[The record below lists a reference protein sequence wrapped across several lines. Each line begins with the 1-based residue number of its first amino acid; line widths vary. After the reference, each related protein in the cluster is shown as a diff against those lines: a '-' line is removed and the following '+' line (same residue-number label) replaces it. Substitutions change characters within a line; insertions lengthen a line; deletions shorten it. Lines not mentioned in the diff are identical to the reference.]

1 MKTLSHIRHDVHS
14 WHARRESAAT
24 ACQCDVF
31 IPKWH
36 KANYFENTCKF
47 FSLNV
52 SMLGLTLIE
61 QVFVMRGLVDHK
73 FPSSKN
79 SSLVVTRFIVTD
91 AFEKAA
97 SFLSGYVFRWLLR
110 NYGTW
115 VGYDKWHYWV
125 RNLNFIILCI
135 QCLA

>member
-24 ACQCDVF
+24 ACQGEVF

-52 SMLGLTLIE
+52 SALRFAMIE
-61 QVFVMRGLVDHK
+61 QVFVIRGSVDHK
-73 FPSSKN
+73 FPSNQN

-91 AFEKAA
+91 AFEKAG
-97 SFLSGYVFRWLLR
+97 SFSAVVSL
-110 NYGTW
+110 
-115 VGYDKWHYWV
+115 DD
-125 RNLNFIILCI
+125 C
-135 QCLA
+135 

>member
-1 MKTLSHIRHDVHS
+1 MKPLSHIRHDVHF

-24 ACQCDVF
+24 ACQGEVF

-52 SMLGLTLIE
+52 STLRVTMIE
-61 QVFVMRGLVDHK
+61 QVFVMRGLVDQE

-79 SSLVVTRFIVTD
+79 SSLVVTRFTVID
-91 AFEKAA
+91 AFEKAG
-97 SFLSGYVFRWLLR
+97 SFSAVTSL
-110 NYGTW
+110 
-115 VGYDKWHYWV
+115 DD
-125 RNLNFIILCI
+125 C
-135 QCLA
+135 